1 MLRDA
6 FLLHIRR
13 MLAIV
18 RKELLVLFC
27 NPISRMLLIVPPLMQ
42 IIVFG
47 WAATME
53 VRNVDVAVLDHD
65 EGPLSREIVRR
76 LEGSPTFRHVF
87 FLRGQQEVRPAIEQE
102 KALFVMVFDAEF
114 SRRAARGEPVTVQL
128 LLDGRRS
135 NAAQIA
141 AYYVQVMLTE
151 VAAQTPLGRQAALA
165 GGGSLDIRQRSWFNP
180 NFEFQWFFLPN
191 LIGMLSFML
200 GLVVTGL
207 SIAREREAGTFD
219 QLLVSPATPS
229 SSPAA
234 WWAWPTA
241 PSFCWSRSSV
251 SACPSRAPSCCF
263 TWPSSSSRWRRAASA

>member
-141 AYYVQVMLTE
+141 AYYVQVMLAE

-180 NFEFQWFFLPN
+180 NFEFQWFFLPSPS
-191 LIGMLSFML
+191 MLP
-200 GLVVTGL
+200 
-207 SIAREREAGTFD
+207 R
-219 QLLVSPATPS
+219 SPLFTP
-229 SSPAA
+229 A
-234 WWAWPTA
+234 
-241 PSFCWSRSSV
+241 
-251 SACPSRAPSCCF
+251 
-263 TWPSSSSRWRRAASA
+263 

>member
-141 AYYVQVMLTE
+141 AYYVQVMLAE
-151 VAAQTPLGRQAALA
+151 VAA
-165 GGGSLDIRQRSWFNP
+165 
-180 NFEFQWFFLPN
+180 
-191 LIGMLSFML
+191 
-200 GLVVTGL
+200 
-207 SIAREREAGTFD
+207 
-219 QLLVSPATPS
+219 
-229 SSPAA
+229 
-234 WWAWPTA
+234 
-241 PSFCWSRSSV
+241 
-251 SACPSRAPSCCF
+251 
-263 TWPSSSSRWRRAASA
+263 

>member
-1 MLRDA
+1 MPRDV
-6 FLLHIRR
+6 FPLPVRR

-27 NPISRMLLIVPPLMQ
+27 NPVSRMLIIVPPLMQ
-42 IIVFG
+42 IVVFG

-53 VRNVDVAVLDHD
+53 VRHVDVAVLNHD
-65 EGPLSREIVRR
+65 NGPLSREIVRR

-141 AYYVQVMLTE
+141 AYYVRRHRRGGRPPRR
-151 VAAQTPLGRQAALA
+151 AA
-165 GGGSLDIRQRSWFNP
+165 
-180 NFEFQWFFLPN
+180 
-191 LIGMLSFML
+191 
-200 GLVVTGL
+200 
-207 SIAREREAGTFD
+207 
-219 QLLVSPATPS
+219 
-229 SSPAA
+229 AA
-234 WWAWPTA
+234 WTYG
-241 PSFCWSRSSV
+241 
-251 SACPSRAPSCCF
+251 SAAGSTPI
-263 TWPSSSSRWRRAASA
+263 SSSSGSSCPTSSAC

>member
-128 LLDGRRS
+128 LLDGVVDYLPAPNEVVNKALDMDDNEKEVVLS
-135 NAAQIA
+135 NK
-141 AYYVQVMLTE
+141 MKDNL
-151 VAAQTPLGRQAALA
+151 AALA
-165 GGGSLDIRQRSWFNP
+165 
-180 NFEFQWFFLPN
+180 FQPEESKY
-191 LIGMLSFML
+191 G
-200 GLVVTGL
+200 
-207 SIAREREAGTFD
+207 
-219 QLLVSPATPS
+219 QLT
-229 SSPAA
+229 
-234 WWAWPTA
+234 
-241 PSFCWSRSSV
+241 
-251 SACPSRAPSCCF
+251 
-263 TWPSSSSRWRRAASA
+263 

>member
-87 FLRGQQEVRPAIEQE
+87 FLRGQQEVRRPS
-102 KALFVMVFDAEF
+102 
-114 SRRAARGEPVTVQL
+114 SRKKPC
-128 LLDGRRS
+128 S
-135 NAAQIA
+135 
-141 AYYVQVMLTE
+141 
-151 VAAQTPLGRQAALA
+151 
-165 GGGSLDIRQRSWFNP
+165 SWSSMRN
-180 NFEFQWFFLPN
+180 
-191 LIGMLSFML
+191 
-200 GLVVTGL
+200 
-207 SIAREREAGTFD
+207 
-219 QLLVSPATPS
+219 SPAGP
-229 SSPAA
+229 PAA
-234 WWAWPTA
+234 SP
-241 PSFCWSRSSV
+241 
-251 SACPSRAPSCCF
+251 
-263 TWPSSSSRWRRAASA
+263 

>member
-27 NPISRMLLIVPPLMQ
+27 NPISRMLLFVPPLMQ

-141 AYYVQVMLTE
+141 AYYVQVMLAE

-207 SIAREREAGTFD
+207 SIAREREAR
-219 QLLVSPATPS
+219 SPLPS

-234 WWAWPTA
+234 WWGWPTA